1 MNAKSPVNSHDIISL
16 TAENQCLLAQL
27 PGESKAKPDDWQEI
41 LQAFKV
47 RLNSDGRTWSVG
59 TPVHL
64 AVQDRLLDG
73 RQLQTLALICQ
84 EMGLRLQC
92 VRTSRRQTAV
102 AAATAGYGVQ
112 QETDSQSLVSD
123 EGLPVT
129 QDPLYLKTTVRSGVT
144 VRHHGSVILQGD
156 INPAGEVIADGDIV
170 VWGTLR
176 GVAHAGANGD
186 RNCTIAALRL
196 MPTQLRIAEKVV
208 RVPQSADD
216 YLEPEVAYIT
226 NDGIRISPASN
237 FAKAQRRSRQR

>member
-1 MNAKSPVNSHDIISL
+1 MNAESPVNSKDTISL
-16 TAENQCLLAQL
+16 TTENECLLAQL
-27 PGESKAKPDDWQEI
+27 PAVDTTKPDDWLDI
-41 LQAFKV
+41 LQAFKL
-47 RLNSDGRTWSVG
+47 RLNNDGRTWSAG
-59 TPVHL
+59 TPIHL

-73 RQLQTLALICQ
+73 RQLQTLANICQ
-84 EMGLRLQC
+84 EVGLRLQC
-92 VRTSRRQTAV
+92 VRTRRRQTAV
-102 AAATAGYGVQ
+102 VAATAGYGVQ
-112 QETDSQSLVSD
+112 QETELQPLVS
-123 EGLPVT
+123 EEKLPVT
-129 QDPLYLKTTVRSGVT
+129 GDPLYLKTTVRSGVT

-156 INPAGEVIADGDIV
+156 INPAGEVIADGDIL

-208 RVPQSADD
+208 RVPETSDD

-226 NDGIRISPASN
+226 NEGIRISPASN